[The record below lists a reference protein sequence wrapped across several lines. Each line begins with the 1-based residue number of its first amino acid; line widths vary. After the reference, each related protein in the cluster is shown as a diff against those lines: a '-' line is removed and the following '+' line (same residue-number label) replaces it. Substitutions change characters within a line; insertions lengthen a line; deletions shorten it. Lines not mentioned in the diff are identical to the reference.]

1 MTSSLSQCKGK
12 LPSPFNFLIQGHFRS
27 ILLDDFAHTLAVLSR
42 LKGASLLPYTADTL
56 YFVNVNDFETAISFT
71 KFSLYPLNKE
81 TVASYC

>member
-1 MTSSLSQCKGK
+1 MTSSLIKYEGK
-12 LPSPFNFLIQGHFRS
+12 LPSPFNFFIQGHFRS

-42 LKGASLLPYTADTL
+42 LKGASLLPYTTDTF
-56 YFVNVNDFETAISFT
+56 YFVNVNDFKTAISFT